1 MGCLCGAAPGGGVL
15 VWGGQMGH
23 LGHPGLTGRG

>member
-1 MGCLCGAAPGGGVL
+1 MGCLCGAAPGGVL

-23 LGHPGLTGRG
+23 LRHQGLTGRG